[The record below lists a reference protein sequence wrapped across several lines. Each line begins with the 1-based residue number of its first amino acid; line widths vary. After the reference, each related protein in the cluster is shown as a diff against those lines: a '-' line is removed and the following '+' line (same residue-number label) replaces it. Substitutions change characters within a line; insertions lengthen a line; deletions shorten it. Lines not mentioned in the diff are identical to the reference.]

1 MINFE
6 EVQKDSAKIPQGES
20 SINELEALRK

>member
-1 MINFE
+1 MIIIE
-6 EVQKDSAKIPQGES
+6 EVQKDSVKIPQGET